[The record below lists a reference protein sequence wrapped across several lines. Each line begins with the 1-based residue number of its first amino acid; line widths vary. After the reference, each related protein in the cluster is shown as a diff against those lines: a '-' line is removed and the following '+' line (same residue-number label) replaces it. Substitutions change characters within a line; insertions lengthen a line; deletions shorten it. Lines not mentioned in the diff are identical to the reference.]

1 MLSHFRQRSSL
12 LIAAFSIRADS
23 TLHSMTDGVFLKE
36 IRLTASV
43 QKQTTALGS
52 KLLFRMIGAF
62 RDHLAKITPAARMGR
77 ICLAELVGIGS
88 DSHCPR
94 RCGISMWR
102 SNLMEFMRIATFGS
116 MAATWV
122 KDLMAI
128 PLLAT
133 T

>member
-1 MLSHFRQRSSL
+1 MLSHFRPRSSL
-12 LIAAFSIRADS
+12 LIAAFSIIRADGTS
-23 TLHSMTDGVFLKE
+23 HSMTGGNFLGE
-36 IRLTASV
+36 IRLTASA

-62 RDHLAKITPAARMGR
+62 GDHLAKITPAARMGR

-94 RCGISMWR
+94 RCGTSMWR

-116 MAATWV
+116 MAAT
-122 KDLMAI
+122 
-128 PLLAT
+128 
-133 T
+133 

>member
-1 MLSHFRQRSSL
+1 MRNRFRPTSCL
-12 LIAAFSIRADS
+12 LITAFSIVRAHGTS
-23 TLHSMTDGVFLKE
+23 HSMTGGNFLGE
-36 IRLTASV
+36 IHLTASA

-62 RDHLAKITPAARMGR
+62 KDHLAKITPAARMGR

-102 SNLMEFMRIATFGS
+102 
-116 MAATWV
+116 
-122 KDLMAI
+122 
-128 PLLAT
+128 
-133 T
+133 